1 MLTIRTTADHEFTA
15 INGSLYVMSVA
26 SQALWRH
33 RIEKCDAFTGRR
45 FSITLRTVDEKFR
58 KSTVILGVSNTK
70 YINFGEGNGSLGY
83 ITQGIIISVNKKHDL
98 YKSWQKTIKNKKD
111 PNDQGDPEH
120 HNRYLNHRK
129 LLNYIIKHA
138 KESYNV

>member
-1 MLTIRTTADHEFTA
+1 MKILFSSSIDSDVEHEFTA

-83 ITQGIIISVNKKHDL
+83 ITQVSPVV
-98 YKSWQKTIKNKKD
+98 KD
-111 PNDQGDPEH
+111 TLDGEMEAVVLRYRTGQRVKEH
-120 HNRYLNHRK
+120 
-129 LLNYIIKHA
+129 
-138 KESYNV
+138 